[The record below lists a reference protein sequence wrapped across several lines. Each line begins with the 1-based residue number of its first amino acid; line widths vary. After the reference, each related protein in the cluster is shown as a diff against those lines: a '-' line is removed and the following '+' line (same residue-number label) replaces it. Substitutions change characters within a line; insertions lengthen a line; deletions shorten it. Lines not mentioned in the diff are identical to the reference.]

1 MMQIGSGALNWIL
14 SFLWREAMA
23 FDPDMLLIHLDGVT
37 KNTCGRTLFI
47 CPVNGTDV
55 CFFGEAVNVSVNL
68 LAFGCGIFEVH
79 PCLIVD
85 WLSIDNGIIV
95 CKNGRLQDQF
105 LGLIPSFCR

>member
-1 MMQIGSGALNWIL
+1 
-14 SFLWREAMA
+14 MA

-37 KNTCGRTLFI
+37 KNTCGRTFFI

-55 CFFGEAVNVSVNL
+55 FVFGEAVNVSVDL
-68 LAFGCGIFEVH
+68 LAFGFGIFEVP

-95 CKNGRLQDQF
+95 CKMVG
-105 LGLIPSFCR
+105 CRINFPA